1 MKHLQ
6 HEFPVNS
13 LLIANVPQR
22 FPATGVIDAELLQ
35 HAGRFGV
42 VDDPIG
48 DGGVEIAEYFGDFF
62 NHEQTLPA
70 WRE

>member
-6 HEFPVNS
+6 DELPVNS

-22 FPATGVIDAELLQ
+22 LPATRVIDAELPQ
-35 HAGRFGV
+35 HADRFGV

-48 DGGVEIAEYFGDFF
+48 DGGVEIAVRFGDFF
-62 NHEQTLPA
+62 SHYYSLTD
-70 WRE
+70 